1 MIIGGSRIAFY
12 LAGMLEGQS
21 KNVILVEKDIE
32 RCEQL
37 SDLLDK
43 TTVICGDANEYDFM
57 KEEGIENMDAVV
69 TLTNNDEL
77 NIMFTAFSEA
87 CNVPKNITKINNP
100 NLSILLDK
108 FSSDSFINVTD
119 IASDT
124 ITHYVRSKKHVGSG
138 EMKRLYKLVG
148 GKVEAAE
155 FVVDV
160 KTRYVGKMLS
170 DIGFKNNVLI
180 ASISRKGKIIFPK
193 GDDTIEIGDR
203 LIVVTKERKIEKIND
218 IFD

>member
-1 MIIGGSRIAFY
+1 MYIA
-12 LAGMLEGQS
+12 
-21 KNVILVEKDIE
+21 KVVIEHPL
-32 RCEQL
+32 RH
-37 SDLLDK
+37 LD
-43 TTVICGDANEYDFM
+43 M
-57 KEEGIENMDAVV
+57 
-69 TLTNNDEL
+69 
-77 NIMFTAFSEA
+77 AFSY
-87 CNVPKNITKINNP
+87 
-100 NLSILLDK
+100 LS
-108 FSSDSFINVTD
+108 
-119 IASDT
+119 
-124 ITHYVRSKKHVGSG
+124 
-138 EMKRLYKLVG
+138 E
-148 GKVEAAE
+148 E